1 MNFGRPAATAITAST
16 LALGSIVLA
25 GVVGCGGALSAPAA
39 VAVAA
44 RVPPGVE
51 LPGGPRVAP
60 RPGVA
65 EPDRRLT
72 PGAVFPTA
80 TAGQICR
87 PGYARS
93 RRDVPTSLA
102 RQVYRAY
109 GDVRGRFTL
118 DHLVPLELGGA
129 NVGRDPRTGRVV
141 ATANLWPEPSTGTGG
156 ATVKDRLENLL
167 HGQVCAGRIGL
178 RTAQSE
184 IAGDW
189 YGAWLAAGRP

>member
-1 MNFGRPAATAITAST
+1 MNFERAATRTIGMRVF
-16 LALGSIVLA
+16 ALGLVVLA
-25 GVVGCGGALSAPAA
+25 GVAGCGGALSAPAA
-39 VAVAA
+39 VAVSA

-51 LPGGPRVAP
+51 LAVGPNVG

-72 PGAVFPTA
+72 PGAVFPAA
-80 TAGQICR
+80 TTVQICR

-93 RRDVPTSLA
+93 RRDVPASLA

-156 ATVKDRLENLL
+156 ATVKDRLENYL
-167 HGQVCAGRIGL
+167 HRQVCAGRVGL

-184 IAGDW
+184 IADDW